1 MLLAKYNIMYMT
13 RKTMKWSVIADH
25 LADNAILDYEPLSF
39 YFSDEDVLVVEKRS
53 VIILLKEN
61 NTLFWSSCSLSA
73 PIIQLIIKLAL

>member
-1 MLLAKYNIMYMT
+1 MLLAEYNIVYMT
-13 RKTMKWSVIADH
+13 RKTMKWSIIADH

-61 NTLFWSSCSLSA
+61 NTLFWSSYSLSA